1 MFTRCLVAQFHE
13 SPAPTSF
20 IPLPCIL
27 SIFIIPLPLLL
38 TLLDLLIFLLP
49 YYASFS
55 SSSSV
60 NSHVYTKTQT
70 QIIETQANT
79 HTCMSQSDTQSH
91 MYGNTDRQ
99 TSRRYNQTHRLHL
112 HGSVATLLPRRPPP
126 LVTTC
131 ISIYANDDMN
141 AYTAIFADKEKR
153 TQRHSDG
160 PRLPKKRLTG
170 RVILGSRVWHFPL
183 GFFDAYLTTLCRPE
197 CPVRLLF
204 PCHCFESVYINTS
217 VWSSMTDFGP

>member
-79 HTCMSQSDTQSH
+79 HTCMSQTDTQSH

-99 TSRRYNQTHRLHL
+99 TDKQTLQSDTQTASPWVR
-112 HGSVATLLPRRPPP
+112 SNIVATATTALGYYVHFNLRKRRHER
-126 LVTTC
+126 
-131 ISIYANDDMN
+131 I
-141 AYTAIFADKEKR
+141 
-153 TQRHSDG
+153 HSDI
-160 PRLPKKRLTG
+160 RR
-170 RVILGSRVWHFPL
+170 
-183 GFFDAYLTTLCRPE
+183 
-197 CPVRLLF
+197 
-204 PCHCFESVYINTS
+204 
-217 VWSSMTDFGP
+217 